1 MEARTTEALRSKR
14 FAASLVIF
22 AIDLTFGKPLVEY
35 FPRCSAAVT
44 Q

>member
-22 AIDLTFGKPLVEY
+22 GIDLTFGEALVEY
-35 FPRCSAAVT
+35 FSRCSAAVT
-44 Q
+44 R